1 MNPALPPSELIVANA
16 LRTAITALFSFPKL
30 DPGLKKIMENYYRYD
45 LDSVTGRMAA

>member
-16 LRTAITALFSFPKL
+16 LRTAIPAFFSFPKL